1 MLDNRKT
8 IISIAVVIL
17 FFGLAL
23 SPAIGADAPET
34 KTKKMTV
41 LMKGVTDNNYLVEIK
56 VTEEDLIKFNNEMDN
71 FLEIVNKTR
80 SENSDEGVNISYCE
94 WDLLNNAINKIIDL
108 IADFIG
114 DDFPKE
120 EVKNFVLSLIK
131 RLISPVFLFK
141 QPLISIG
148 IGITFIPFYDFES
161 FFGKMIRP
169 VFIQYLF
176 GFSATSR
183 LIPFIIGFPTVR
195 FGLHRIRTF
204 LFDGLM
210 INFADLGVNS
220 IIGPQLL
227 LGFGCFTG
235 FA

>member
-1 MLDNRKT
+1 MLDIRKT
-8 IISIAVVIL
+8 IIPIAVVIL

-23 SPAIGADAPET
+23 SPAIKADASE
-34 KTKKMTV
+34 TKKMTV

-56 VTEEDLIKFNNEMDN
+56 VTDEDLIKFNNEMDN

-80 SENSDEGVNISYCE
+80 CQNSDEGANISYSE
-94 WDLLNNAINKIIDL
+94 WDLLKNAINKMIDL

-114 DDFPKE
+114 DGFPKE
-120 EVKNFVLSLIK
+120 EVKNFILSLIK
-131 RLISPVFLFK
+131 RLISPVFLFR
-141 QPLISIG
+141 QPLISVG
-148 IGITFIPFYDFES
+148 IGFTFIPFYDYES

-176 GFSATSR
+176 GFSATTR
-183 LIPFIIGFPTVR
+183 LIPFIMGFPTIK

-220 IIGPQLL
+220 ILGPQLL
-227 LGFGCFTG
+227 LGFGCLTG